1 VGDEMKTRSGFVSNS
16 SSSSFIVVF
25 DKPLEEYEDNEL
37 KKKMFGTCSKKVKE
51 KYSGKSL
58 STDDLLK
65 TVRANAEELIANDDG
80 SFTPLQ
86 IGLDECS
93 DVILFRERYWDKV
106 EEVLESRGIHFGD
119 ENYWDSWNEVS
130 DSLAKERNKA
140 WIMSVKDEYG
150 NNAKFYKFEFCDHT
164 DIGAFLEHSNI
175 FDKFKYLYRNN
186 H

>member
-1 VGDEMKTRSGFVSNS
+1 MKTRSGFVSNS

-37 KKKMFGTCSKKVKE
+37 KKKMFGTCSKEVKE
-51 KYSGKSL
+51 KYSGESL

-80 SFTPLQ
+80 SFTLVQ
-86 IGLDECS
+86 LGLDEHS
-93 DVILFRERYWDKV
+93 DTILLRESYWQKV
-106 EEVLESRGIHFGD
+106 EEVLESRGIKFED
-119 ENYWDSWNEVS
+119 DNYWDCWNEVS
-130 DSLAKERNKA
+130 DSLAKERNRV
-140 WIMSVKDEYG
+140 WIRSVKDEYG
-150 NNAKFYKFEFCDHT
+150 DKAKFYKFEFCDHT
-164 DIGAFLEHSNI
+164 DTGAFLEHSNI